1 MIETTRPEMSVREP
15 LLFVAFELGKKDRK
29 LALTSGFGVEPWGE
43 KRAGPARRRENTTQM
58 SFASLRCSRADFSDH
73 RYPSMATTS
82 KTESTR
88 ARE

>member
-43 KRAGPARRRENTTQM
+43 KRAGPARRRENTNANELRV
-58 SFASLRCSRADFSDH
+58 FALLSR
-73 RYPSMATTS
+73 RLQ
-82 KTESTR
+82 
-88 ARE
+88 